1 MMALADARGR
11 AAEQVRLVVGET
23 LGADSVLGRQ
33 VLESYQQDRDA
44 AGAGAGGDAGSRP
57 AGGGSGGRS
66 GGAGRDGWP
75 AWMVS
80 SPVVR
85 PAGWGNPRGP
95 GRR

>member
-1 MMALADARGR
+1 LADARGR

-57 AGGGSGGRS
+57 AGGGSGGRFWWAVRWCWPGWVACVDGVVP
-66 GGAGRDGWP
+66 GGAACGVG
-75 AWMVS
+75 
-80 SPVVR
+80 
-85 PAGWGNPRGP
+85 
-95 GRR
+95 